1 LTAPTFL
8 NLPQY
13 RVLAVREDEHD
24 YHVSV
29 ETAKPIIVCRHC
41 GSVKVAK
48 WGGSDIVVRDLP
60 VQGKRVSLY
69 IRAQRLR
76 CDDCERTAFEPLPAV
91 ADGRRM
97 TKRLV
102 AWIGTQSL
110 RRVYASIGEETGVDE
125 KTVRNIFH
133 DYVREL
139 EASTTFATPCWL
151 GIDEI
156 HVLKRPRCVLT
167 NVETRTI
174 IDMLSDRNK
183 ATVAQRLFRLRDKA
197 DVRFVAM
204 DMWTPYRDAA
214 RAVLP
219 KAKIVVD
226 KFHVVRMA
234 NYGIEK
240 VRKGLRESVAPKER
254 RGLMH
259 DRFVLLK
266 RERDL
271 NAQSR
276 FLLDSWMTLYPTL
289 GLAYRLKENFYAIYD
304 ATSKVDAEQR
314 YAAWAASITPETA
327 EAFRPLTTAWKN
339 WHPEILAYF
348 DHRVTN
354 AYTESLNSLIRLM
367 NRLGRGYSFEAL
379 RAKMLYTEGLHK
391 FERPKFERLDPAS
404 FSAFTSVP
412 PGSLG
417 MILPGDPFDEPANY
431 GTDMSTLAARIEA
444 HRF

>member
-1 LTAPTFL
+1 LTAPSFL

-29 ETAKPIIVCRHC
+29 EAAKPVMVCRHC
-41 GSVKVAK
+41 GSVNVAK
-48 WGGSDIVVRDLP
+48 WGGSEIVVRDLP
-60 VQGKRVSLY
+60 AQGKRVNLY
-69 IRAQRLR
+69 IRAQRFR
-76 CDDCERTAFEPLPAV
+76 CEDCERTAFEPLPAI

-102 AWIGTQSL
+102 AWIGAQSL
-110 RRVYASIGEETGVDE
+110 RHVFASIGEETGVDE

-133 DYVREL
+133 DYVRDL
-139 EASTTFATPCWL
+139 EASTTFATPRWL

-174 IDMLSDRNK
+174 IDMLSDRSK

-226 KFHVVRMA
+226 KFHVIRMA

-240 VRKGLRESVAPKER
+240 VRKGLRESLAPKER

-259 DRFVLLK
+259 DRFVLLR
-266 RERDL
+266 RERNLD
-271 NAQSR
+271 ARSR
-276 FLLDSWMTLYPTL
+276 FLLDSWMTLHPTL
-289 GLAYRLKENFYAIYD
+289 GAAYRLKESFYAIYE
-304 ATSKVDAEQR
+304 ATSKADAEQR
-314 YAAWAASITPETA
+314 YDAWAASITPETA

-354 AYTESLNSLIRLM
+354 AYTESLNSLIRVM
-367 NRLGRGYSFEAL
+367 NRVGRGYSFEAL

-391 FERPKFERLDPAS
+391 VERPKFERRDAAS
-404 FSAFTSVP
+404 FSAFMSVP

-417 MILPGDPFDEPANY
+417 MMLPDDPYDEPANY
-431 GTDMSTLAARIEA
+431 GTDISTLASRIEA
-444 HRF
+444 DRF